1 MDILH
6 LAMDRFLVST
16 WGEFRSSRQ
25 FEAHILKI
33 EYPNIQWLS
42 SIFPNFPIKIMFSG
56 RYTQVSDMTSFSEK
70 FCDLMGDPNLC
81 RKAVDPNRNSNNR
94 PRFNRTEHEPNR
106 EKTEPKL
113 IPLTEPVRQ
122 VTCLIA
128 PRLLLL
134 LVLLLL
140 LLLLVLLL
148 LLLRLL
154 VLLLLLLLL
163 LLYYYCYY

>member
-81 RKAVDPNRNSNNR
+81 PDSASNQRIRPSLQCAAAVAARLTTSTQMVND
-94 PRFNRTEHEPNR
+94 
-106 EKTEPKL
+106 L
-113 IPLTEPVRQ
+113 IH
-122 VTCLIA
+122 
-128 PRLLLL
+128 
-134 LVLLLL
+134 
-140 LLLLVLLL
+140 
-148 LLLRLL
+148 
-154 VLLLLLLLL
+154 
-163 LLYYYCYY
+163 